1 MNLYTKEQL
10 KIIKQKAPQSVYN
23 RLKKVNDF
31 LNKDYSRYIQA
42 YSLIRSGAS
51 TWQYSTPLTDI
62 QYFSKTQ
69 EYILDLIN

>member
-10 KIIKQKAPQSVYN
+10 KVIKQRAPQSVYN
-23 RLKKVNDF
+23 RLKKVNGF
-31 LNKDYSRYIQA
+31 LNKDYSRYMEA
-42 YSLIRSGAS
+42 YNLIRSGAI
-51 TWQYSTPLTDI
+51 TWQYSTPLEDI